1 MSKII
6 STNAAVVAQEQFFTN
21 LTPEEASIIEGGYNL
36 YVSSI
41 VCLRDGADTFSQ
53 DDVYANVTVDEI
65 TSRLDVGGMSAGDG
79 KNLGWEFTFFEN
91 AEINFFDSDWPDSDD
106 ALGGFSISG
115 PTNGIQRTTISGGGS
130 RYRVSYSVS

>member
-6 STNAAVVAQEQFFTN
+6 STNAVVVAQEQLFTN
-21 LTPEEASIIEGGYNL
+21 LTPEEAAIIEGGYSL

-41 VCLRDGADTFSQ
+41 VCLKDGADTFSQ

-65 TSRLDVGGMSAGDG
+65 SSSLNVGGMSAGDG
-79 KNLGWEFTFFEN
+79 KNLGWEFNFFEN
-91 AEINFFDSDWPDSDD
+91 AEISFFDSDSPDSDD
-106 ALGGFSISG
+106 ALGGFSVFG
-115 PTNGIQRTTISGGGS
+115 PTNGIQRTTIAGGGS

>member
-6 STNAAVVAQEQFFTN
+6 STNASVVAQEQLFTN
-21 LTPEEASIIEGGYNL
+21 LTPEEAAIIEGGYNL

-41 VCLRDGADTFSQ
+41 VCLKDGADTFSQ

-79 KNLGWEFTFFEN
+79 KNLGWEFNFFEN
-91 AEINFFDSDWPDSDD
+91 AEISFFDSDWPDSDD
-106 ALGGFSISG
+106 ALGGFSVSG

>member
-6 STNAAVVAQEQFFTN
+6 STNAAVVAQEQLFTN
-21 LTPEEASIIEGGYNL
+21 LTPEEASVIEGGYNL

-41 VCLRDGADTFSQ
+41 ICLKDGADTFSQ

-79 KNLGWEFTFFEN
+79 KNLGWEFNFFEN
-91 AEINFFDSDWPDSDD
+91 AEISFFDSDWPDSDD
-106 ALGGFSISG
+106 ALGGFSVSG

>member
-6 STNAAVVAQEQFFTN
+6 STNAAIVAQEQLFTN
-21 LTPEEASIIEGGYNL
+21 LTPEEASVIEGGYNL

-41 VCLRDGADTFSQ
+41 VCLKDGADTFSQ

-65 TSRLDVGGMSAGDG
+65 TSKLNVGGMSAGDG

-91 AEINFFDSDWPDSDD
+91 AEISFFDSDWPDSDD
-106 ALGGFSISG
+106 ALGGFSVSG

>member
-6 STNAAVVAQEQFFTN
+6 STNAIVVAQEQLFTN
-21 LTPEEASIIEGGYNL
+21 LTPEEAAIIEGGYNL

-41 VCLRDGADTFSQ
+41 VCLKDGADTFSQ

-65 TSRLDVGGMSAGDG
+65 TSRLDIGGMSAGDG
-79 KNLGWEFTFFEN
+79 KNLGWEFNFFEN
-91 AEINFFDSDWPDSDD
+91 AEISFFDSDWPDSDD
-106 ALGGFSISG
+106 ALGGFSVSG

>member
-6 STNAAVVAQEQFFTN
+6 STNAAVVAQEQLFTN
-21 LTPEEASIIEGGYNL
+21 LTPEEASVIEGGYNL

-41 VCLRDGADTFSQ
+41 VCLKDGADTFSQ

-65 TSRLDVGGMSAGDG
+65 TSKLNVGGMSAGDG

-91 AEINFFDSDWPDSDD
+91 AEISFFDSDWPDSDD
-106 ALGGFSISG
+106 ALGGFSVSG

>member
-6 STNAAVVAQEQFFTN
+6 STNAAVVAQEQLFTN
-21 LTPEEASIIEGGYNL
+21 LTPEEASVIEGGYSL

-41 VCLRDGADTFSQ
+41 VCLKDGADTFSQ

-65 TSRLDVGGMSAGDG
+65 TSSLNVGGMSAGDG
-79 KNLGWEFTFFEN
+79 KNLGWEFNFFEN
-91 AEINFFDSDWPDSDD
+91 AEISFFDSDWPDSDD
-106 ALGGFSISG
+106 ALGGFSVSG
-115 PTNGIQRTTISGGGS
+115 PTNGIQRTTITGGGS

>member
-6 STNAAVVAQEQFFTN
+6 STNAAVVAQEQLFTN
-21 LTPEEASIIEGGYNL
+21 LTPEEAAIIEGGYNL

-41 VCLRDGADTFSQ
+41 VCLKDGADSFSQ

-65 TSRLDVGGMSAGDG
+65 SSRLDVGGMSAGDG
-79 KNLGWEFTFFEN
+79 KNLGWEFNFFEN
-91 AEINFFDSDWPDSDD
+91 AEISFFDSDWPDSDD
-106 ALGGFSISG
+106 ALGGFSVSG

>member
-6 STNAAVVAQEQFFTN
+6 STNASVVAQEQLFTN
-21 LTPEEASIIEGGYNL
+21 LTPEEAAIIEGGYNL

-41 VCLRDGADTFSQ
+41 VCLKDGADSFSQ

-65 TSRLDVGGMSAGDG
+65 SSRLDVGGMSAGDG
-79 KNLGWEFTFFEN
+79 KNLGWEFNFFEN
-91 AEINFFDSDWPDSDD
+91 AEISFFDSDWPDSDD
-106 ALGGFSISG
+106 ALGGFSVSG